1 MVMAAGWGPPRL
13 TRTFV
18 HSRPFAV
25 KGGESLPISGGIGA
39 VGAEIKE
46 RVEVKE
52 TAMIPRDIYDE
63 MPDGAAKRQTNKQR
77 LADLERDGAA
87 RRARIAQV
95 IALED
100 LWHEVVQA
108 HSTHLH

>member
-1 MVMAAGWGPPRL
+1 MGVGSRPPRL
-13 TRTFV
+13 PWTFV
-18 HSRPFAV
+18 HWGAV
-25 KGGESLPISGGIGA
+25 RLKRGGRRPISGGIGA
-39 VGAEIKE
+39 RAPGADVKE

-52 TAMIPRDIYDE
+52 TTMIPRDIYDE
-63 MPDGAAKRQTNKQR
+63 MPDGAAKRQHNKQR

-95 IALED
+95 IALEE